1 MFPGRLTGAGVAIVV
16 AGTNEYE
23 ASDSDFYRDP
33 FSLRLKI
40 SCMVLYLK
48 IKKGEKISN
57 AHKYEVLHK
66 WTAEINEP
74 NRARVPRSLG

>member
-1 MFPGRLTGAGVAIVV
+1 M
-16 AGTNEYE
+16 
-23 ASDSDFYRDP
+23 
-33 FSLRLKI
+33 

-48 IKKGEKISN
+48 IKKGKISN

-74 NRARVPRSLG
+74 NRARVPRLLA